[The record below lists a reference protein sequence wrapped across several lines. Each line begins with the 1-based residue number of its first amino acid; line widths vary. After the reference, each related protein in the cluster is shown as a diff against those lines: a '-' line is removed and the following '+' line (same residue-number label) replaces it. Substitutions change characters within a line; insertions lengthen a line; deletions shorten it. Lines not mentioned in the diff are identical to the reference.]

1 MHELNRQDMRANAL
15 RITAILAL
23 TVCGI
28 LIGVALA
35 LILADALG
43 QSCSA
48 DRACQTGLYALIGGI
63 ALTQAVNLIV
73 LFVLNRQMQ
82 GAARKSACALDKG
95 AAHDRDRS
103 ICYKR

>member
-1 MHELNRQDMRANAL
+1 MHELFRQDMRANAR

-35 LILADALG
+35 LLLADALG
-43 QSCSA
+43 PYCSA
-48 DRACQTGLYALIGGI
+48 DRACQSGLYALISGI

-73 LFVLNRQMQ
+73 FFVLNRQMKRRKKKRMRAGQ
-82 GAARKSACALDKG
+82 APGA
-95 AAHDRDRS
+95 
-103 ICYKR
+103 

>member
-1 MHELNRQDMRANAL
+1 MHELIRQDVRANAL

-43 QSCSA
+43 QYCAA

-73 LFVLNRQMQ
+73 FYVLNRQMRRRKKKRLRAGQ
-82 GAARKSACALDKG
+82 APGA
-95 AAHDRDRS
+95 
-103 ICYKR
+103 

>member
-1 MHELNRQDMRANAL
+1 MHELNRQDMRANGL

-28 LIGVALA
+28 LVGVALA

-73 LFVLNRQMQ
+73 FYVLNRQMRRRKKKRMRAGQ
-82 GAARKSACALDKG
+82 RRGA
-95 AAHDRDRS
+95 
-103 ICYKR
+103 

>member
-1 MHELNRQDMRANAL
+1 MQELIRQDKRANAR

-35 LILADALG
+35 LLLADVLG
-43 QSCSA
+43 PYCSA
-48 DRACQTGLYALIGGI
+48 DRACQSGRYALISGI

-73 LFVLNRQMQ
+73 IIALVGRLRSKQKRLQ
-82 GAARKSACALDKG
+82 GMVIS
-95 AAHDRDRS
+95 
-103 ICYKR
+103 

>member
-1 MHELNRQDMRANAL
+1 MHELICQDMRANVL

-43 QSCSA
+43 QYCA
-48 DRACQTGLYALIGGI
+48 TDRACQSGLYALIGGI
-63 ALTQAVNLIV
+63 TLTQGVNLTLIYA
-73 LFVLNRQMQ
+73 LCGHLRR
-82 GAARKSACALDKG
+82 RKK
-95 AAHDRDRS
+95 
-103 ICYKR
+103 K